1 MLEHQDRKELMQSMM
16 TAHQLRVVRTRLIAP
31 VWHTAFMVLLFLVP
45 FTNWLPLKSWFGV
58 VQRSDVPF
66 IYIMELQL
74 QWIFF
79 VLMWLG
85 LLMRDS
91 KFTELIG
98 KLWKTMADG
107 RRDCGLAVVLLL
119 VDVALALLLSYV
131 FGEFYRTPRH
141 TMPRNLLD
149 LAAIL
154 PVMISAGICEEIT
167 FRGYLQTQFHRM
179 TGSIWVAIFLQAVI
193 FSLAHGYDQ
202 TAAGMFS
209 KFSYGI
215 MTGLLAKWRGSLLPG
230 IVSHSLMDALVALTV
245 VLL

>member
-1 MLEHQDRKELMQSMM
+1 MM
-16 TAHQLRVVRTRLIAP
+16 TDHQPRVVRPRLIAP
-31 VWHTAFMVLLFLVP
+31 VWHTAFIALLFLIP
-45 FTNWLPLKSWFGV
+45 FSDWLPVRSWFGSIK
-58 VQRSDVPF
+58 RGDVPF
-66 IYIMELQL
+66 FYVMELQL
-74 QWIFF
+74 QWLFF
-79 VLMWLG
+79 VLMWFG
-85 LLMRDS
+85 LLMRGS

-107 RRDCGLAVVLLL
+107 LRDCGWAVILLL
-119 VDVALALLLSYV
+119 GYIATVSLFSLL
-131 FGEFYRTPRH
+131 GPFYRTPDH

-167 FRGYLQTQFHRM
+167 FRGYLQTQLHRL
-179 TGSIWVAIFLQAVI
+179 TGSIWVAIFLQAVM
-193 FSLAHGYDQ
+193 FSLAHGYNQ
-202 TAAGMFS
+202 TAAGMLS

-230 IVSHSLMDALVALTV
+230 IVSHSLTDVLAATLA